1 MSHPK
6 IDRLDRRILAMIQEN
21 NLLPHRQIA
30 DSVGLST
37 PAVTRRLKR
46 LRADGV
52 IREDVS
58 VLDTEKLE
66 RPLTIIVTVVVESE
80 QVEGLDAM
88 REAFSRC
95 PQIQHC
101 HYVTGEADFI
111 LIFNVADMAEYEE
124 LTRKLFFKSGNVK
137 RFTTFV
143 SMDTI
148 KANSKLV
155 IYGGKSG

>member
-1 MSHPK
+1 MSSSEL
-6 IDRLDRRILAMIQEN
+6 DRLDRRILAMVQEN
-21 NLLPHRQIA
+21 NLVPHRHIA
-30 DSVGLST
+30 ETVGLST

-58 VLDTEKLE
+58 VLDAGKLE
-66 RPLTIIVTVVVESE
+66 RALTIIATVVVESE
-80 QVEGLDAM
+80 QLEELDAM
-88 REAFSRC
+88 REAFRRC

-101 HYVTGEADFI
+101 HYVAGEADFV
-111 LIFNVADMAEYEE
+111 LIFSVSDMAEYED
-124 LTRKLFFKSGNVK
+124 LTRRLFFRSGNVK
-137 RFTTFV
+137 RFTTLV

-155 IYGGKSG
+155 I